1 MTLLEYSQKQFL
13 IDLNRIPKTTCN
25 NIASELSPNIDSK
38 TVFFGGYD
46 WENYVNDIMN
56 VALENRAKFCVCL
69 FSMTSSDQHAHARF
83 PNFISV
89 WLRHFKYPK
98 FGYCGLGP
106 HFEKVNYLLDVPV
119 AHGINFDSISQ
130 EQIDEFLTSQ
140 FTAGRLVLGDELNSF
155 FQTMVEDADFYSDN
169 EIFRK
174 IKKGII
180 SVLNQ

>member
-13 IDLNRIPKTTCN
+13 IDLNRIPKTNCN
-25 NIASELSPNIDSK
+25 NITSELSPNIDSK
-38 TVFFGGYD
+38 TNFFGGYH
-46 WENYVNDIMN
+46 WENYENDIIN
-56 VALENRAKFCVCL
+56 ITPENRDKFFICL
-69 FSMTSSDQHAHARF
+69 FTMSSSDQNAHAKF
-83 PNFISV
+83 PNLLAV

-130 EQIDEFLTSQ
+130 ELIDEFLTSQ
-140 FTAGRLVLGDELNSF
+140 FDSGRLVLGDHLNSF
-155 FQTMVEDADFYSDN
+155 FQSMLKDVDFFSDT

-174 IKKGII
+174 IKKGIVVI
-180 SVLNQ
+180 LNQ